1 MAGRLHVP
9 TPDPQSPPARTP
21 GLGQDLDPDPGPILD
36 PDQGAEAG
44 LGHPEVAQ
52 GLDQGPNPSRLEENV
67 DLGLA
72 VRLPPLLQAW
82 VQGLEEACPLCA

>member
-1 MAGRLHVP
+1 MADPLHVP

-21 GLGQDLDPDPGPILD
+21 GLGQDLDPDPVPILD
-36 PDQGAEAG
+36 PDQEAEAA

-52 GLDQGPNPSRLEENV
+52 GLDLGPNLSRLGENA

-72 VRLPPLLQAW
+72 VRLHLLLQA
-82 VQGLEEACPLCA
+82 